1 MSFKPTNP
9 KSQFLNNAIKKFA
22 LAIMKHQGEPHF
34 RTLQDGSADFD
45 IDQFEMTVRELKDIL
60 MENPF
65 VKEKPKFE
73 LSNYLVDMI
82 CEEDIIADTKMAN
95 KLEKIYKS
103 HKEKGW
109 A

>member
-1 MSFKPTNP
+1 VSFKPTNP
-9 KSQFLNNAIKKFA
+9 KSQFLNNALKQFA

-34 RTLQDGSADFD
+34 RTLKDKSADFD
-45 IDQFEMTVRELKDIL
+45 IDILNFYVRELKDIL
-60 MENPF
+60 MANPF
-65 VKEKPKFE
+65 NNGKPKYE

-82 CEEDIIADTKMAN
+82 CEEDIITDTKMAN